1 MSKVTTVAATI
12 GLMLGASVGHAHGGF
27 PSSQS
32 PGNVQFQQGA
42 YPADQNFGTRPYP
55 ETRRPP
61 SETFER
67 SGEVRP
73 GVTPDVMAWANPVYV
88 SCWAEVTSLNT
99 AYFSATFLMPAFNTL
114 KDQFRTFVTTQYG
127 PASKLQCTTA
137 LSNAAVTK
145 QVDKWKDSARTTNN
159 AIIDLFADTG
169 EEAAK
174 APQHQSSQSVR
185 YEHPHGFLD
194 GIPGGNVPGNNSSGT
209 VAGQSNFQ
217 R

>member
-1 MSKVTTVAATI
+1 
-12 GLMLGASVGHAHGGF
+12 
-27 PSSQS
+27 
-32 PGNVQFQQGA
+32 
-42 YPADQNFGTRPYP
+42 
-55 ETRRPP
+55 
-61 SETFER
+61 
-67 SGEVRP
+67 
-73 GVTPDVMAWANPVYV
+73 MARANPVYV

-159 AIIDLFADTG
+159 AIIDLVANTG

-174 APQHQSSQSVR
+174 APQRQSSQSVR
-185 YEHPHGFLD
+185 YEPPHIGFLD
-194 GIPGGNVPGNNSSGT
+194 GYVPGGYVPGNNSSGT

>member
-1 MSKVTTVAATI
+1 
-12 GLMLGASVGHAHGGF
+12 MLGASVGHAQGGF

-55 ETRRPP
+55 ETR
-61 SETFER
+61 
-67 SGEVRP
+67 P
-73 GVTPDVMAWANPVYV
+73 GVSPDVMARANPVYV

-127 PASKLQCTTA
+127 PASNLQCTTA

-159 AIIDLFADTG
+159 AIIDLVANTG

-174 APQHQSSQSVR
+174 APQRQSSQSVR
-185 YEHPHGFLD
+185 YEPPHIGFLD
-194 GIPGGNVPGNNSSGT
+194 GYVPGGYVPGNNSSGT